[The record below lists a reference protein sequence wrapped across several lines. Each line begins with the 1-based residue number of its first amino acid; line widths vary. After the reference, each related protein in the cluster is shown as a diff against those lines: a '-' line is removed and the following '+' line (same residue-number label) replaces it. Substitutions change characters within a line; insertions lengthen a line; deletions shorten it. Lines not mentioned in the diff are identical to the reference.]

1 MKERFLNQT
10 DVDNNACYID
20 NFIDMIWMEQGLSQ
34 HTLNAYHTDLNK
46 FATWLYKDKS
56 AYINQAQTEDF
67 ELYLT
72 QCQAVVGASTR
83 ARYLSSLR
91 KFFQFLLRE
100 GVREDNPTAKL
111 VSPKVGRSLPVDLSE
126 SEVDKLLQ
134 APEVTTDIGLRDKA
148 MLELI
153 YACGLRV
160 SELVGLRL
168 SNVSLV
174 QGVLRIIGK
183 GNRERLVPLGEIAAQ
198 WLEQY
203 MATARQNLLNTT
215 IVEEV
220 FVSAR
225 ASAITRQAFWYR
237 LKHYAKIADINTSL
251 SPHTMRHAF
260 ATHLLNHG
268 ADLRSVQMLLG
279 HQDLSTTQ
287 IYTHVAKERLKSL
300 HQQHHPRG

>member
-1 MKERFLNQT
+1 MS
-10 DVDNNACYID
+10 NNSRYID
-20 NFIDMIWMEQGLSQ
+20 NFIDMIWMEQGLSK
-34 HTLNAYHTDLNK
+34 HTLNAYHTDLGK
-46 FATWLYKDKS
+46 FATWLDKTKS
-56 AYINQAQTEDF
+56 TDIDKAKTEDF
-67 ELYLT
+67 ESYMDACMAT
-72 QCQAVVGASTR
+72 CSPGTR

-100 GVREDNPTAKL
+100 GIREDNPTAKL
-111 VSPKVGRSLPVDLSE
+111 ASPKVGRALPVDLSE
-126 SEVDKLLQ
+126 DEVGKLLQ
-134 APEVTTDIGLRDKA
+134 APDVTTDIGLRDKA

-168 SNVSLV
+168 SQLSLV
-174 QGVLRIIGK
+174 QGVLRVTGK
-183 GNRERLVPLGEIAAQ
+183 GNRERLVPLGEIASE
-198 WLEQY
+198 WLEKY
-203 MATARQNLLNTT
+203 MNSARKNLLNTK

-225 ASAITRQAFWYR
+225 AGAITRQAFWYR
-237 LKHYAKIADINTSL
+237 LKHYAKIAGINTSL

-287 IYTHVAKERLKSL
+287 IYTHVAKKRLKSL